1 LPAKQYH
8 DAVRASVESGFDAA
22 RDRLERLVRIPSIS
36 APGFDPAAVRESAQ
50 ATAEWME
57 GTGLSGI
64 RLLEPVKGAHPAV
77 FGSIPGPAGSPTVL
91 MYAHHDVQPPGP
103 TGRWDSPPFAPEE
116 RDGRLFGRG
125 TADNKAGIA
134 IHMAALQA
142 WNGRPPV
149 GVAVFV
155 EGDEEIASPYL
166 PQLLDEYGHLL
177 AADAIVLAD
186 CSNWGIGQP
195 ALTTS
200 LRGIVNCLVE
210 VRTLEQAVHSG
221 KYGGPVPDALTTL
234 CRLVATLHDDDGSVA
249 VPGLWSG
256 QWNSLK
262 VEESDLRR
270 NAGVLPEVQLMGR
283 GELTDRLWTQPS
295 ISVIGMDAPPTNGAA
310 QVLLPSARAKISIRV
325 APGDSTERAY
335 AAVAEHLHRQAPWG
349 ARVSVHKAEEG
360 QPHSIDSSGPAFE
373 SFRLACADSW
383 GCAPVEAGSGGSLPL
398 AAAMAKAYPGT
409 ALLLTGVEDPE
420 SKAHAANESV
430 HLADLQ
436 RCCTTEAM
444 LLRYL
449 ADAS

>member
-1 LPAKQYH
+1 MPAEQYL
-8 DAVRASVESGFDAA
+8 DAVRANVDSGFGAV
-22 RDRLERLVRIPSIS
+22 RDRLEQLVRIPSVS
-36 APGFDPAAVRESAQ
+36 AAGFDPALVRESAQ

-57 GTGLSGI
+57 QAGLTGV
-64 RLLEPVKGAHPAV
+64 RLLEVAQGAHPAV
-77 FGSIPGPAGSPTVL
+77 FGAIPGPAGSPTVL

-142 WNGRPPV
+142 WDGKPPV

-155 EGDEEIASPYL
+155 EGDEEIASPFL
-166 PQLLDEYGHLL
+166 PQLLREYGHLL

-186 CSNWGIGQP
+186 CSNWDIGQP
-195 ALTTS
+195 ALITS

-221 KYGGPVPDALTTL
+221 RFGGPVPDALTTL
-234 CRLVATLHDDDGSVA
+234 CRLITTLHDDDGSVA
-249 VPGLWSG
+249 VPGLRS
-256 QWNSLK
+256 SRSDSVK

-270 NAGVLPEVQLMGR
+270 YAGVLPEVELMGR
-283 GELTDRLWTQPS
+283 GELTDRLWAQPA
-295 ISVIGMDAPPTNGAA
+295 ISVIGIDAPRTSGAA

-325 APGDSTERAY
+325 APGDNAEQAF
-335 AAVAEHLHRQAPWG
+335 AAVAAHLRHQAPWG

-360 QPHSIDSSGPAFE
+360 QPHSIDSTGPAFE
-373 SFRLACADSW
+373 SFRRACADSW
-383 GCAPVEAGSGGSLPL
+383 GCAPVETGSGGSLPFV
-398 AAAMAKAYPGT
+398 AAMAKAYPDT

-420 SKAHAANESV
+420 SRSHAENESV

-436 RCCTTEAM
+436 RCCVSEAM
-444 LLRYL
+444 LLRHL
-449 ADAS
+449 ADSG